1 MKTPRILRC
10 LVALLL
16 SLAAFT
22 ALSLRPVAAQ
32 QLNPP
37 PLAGSSCHVTG
48 SGTICHGT
56 STFSFSA
63 TGVSCGSFLIV
74 QSADVTVRFTLFYNQ
89 DGNATRWMLRNAE
102 TGMFANSATGA
113 SVPFTGRFTQTFTFA
128 TPGDFSSVTI
138 TTTGLVDSVA
148 LPGEGVVLHD
158 SGKVVIAEGQIVFQ
172 SGPVSQE
179 EQLCPFLS

>member
-10 LVALLL
+10 LVVLLL
-16 SLAAFT
+16 SLVMFAAL
-22 ALSLRPVAAQ
+22 AVRPVAAQ
-32 QLNPP
+32 GLNPP
-37 PLAGSSCHVTG
+37 PLVGSSCHATG

-63 TGVSCGSFLIV
+63 SGVSCGAFEII
-74 QSADVTVRFTLFYNQ
+74 QTADVTVRATLFYNQ
-89 DGNATRWMLRNAE
+89 DGNATRWVLHNGE
-102 TGMFANSATGA
+102 LGTFANSITGA
-113 SVPFTGRFTQTFTFA
+113 SVPFTGHFTQTFTFV

-138 TTTGLVDSVA
+138 TTTGLVDKVT

-158 SGKVVIAEGQIVFQ
+158 AGKVVVSEGQVVFQ

-179 EQLCPFLS
+179 QQLCPFLS